1 MVHRAFP
8 IQTGTDQFTPHGK
21 CLIPRPRLTGGEAS
35 EHCLCVGGLC
45 SAEVRGLLLQ
55 EEENGRVCVCV
66 CVCVCVY
73 WGRDSKQPP
82 LQFVSAVLLTPEDVS
97 WASWSSTF

>member
-1 MVHRAFP
+1 M
-8 IQTGTDQFTPHGK
+8 DM
-21 CLIPRPRLTGGEAS
+21 
-35 EHCLCVGGLC
+35 
-45 SAEVRGLLLQ
+45 
-55 EEENGRVCVCV
+55 

-97 WASWSSTF
+97 WASWPGTF

>member
-1 MVHRAFP
+1 MNIVFVWEEYAP
-8 IQTGTDQFTPHGK
+8 LK
-21 CLIPRPRLTGGEAS
+21 VEVC
-35 EHCLCVGGLC
+35 C
-45 SAEVRGLLLQ
+45 SRKK
-55 EEENGRVCVCV
+55 RMDM

-97 WASWSSTF
+97 WASWLGTF